1 MMGDS
6 MDIKAMEEVLVDMRN
21 RKLVNSRV
29 FIDRIKGYE
38 IWKIVVID
46 KIIDNYTFKD
56 EKEANEKFESIT
68 EIN

>member
-1 MMGDS
+1 